1 MTSIICMSIS
11 HKPLLNAVSSLYLIC
26 YTLNIKYIMFTH
38 PLNLILVNKKF
49 NIMAPP

>member
-26 YTLNIKYIMFTH
+26 YTLNIKYIMFTLTSIAH
-38 PLNLILVNKKF
+38 AVINNLK
-49 NIMAPP
+49 